1 MELTAEMLKPLTDG
15 INANVAV
22 LVPVGLAIMAT
33 FVGIKL
39 IPKVVGWFI
48 K

>member
-22 LVPVGLAIMAT
+22 LLPVGLAIMAT
-33 FVGIKL
+33 FVEL
-39 IPKVVGWFI
+39 S
-48 K
+48 